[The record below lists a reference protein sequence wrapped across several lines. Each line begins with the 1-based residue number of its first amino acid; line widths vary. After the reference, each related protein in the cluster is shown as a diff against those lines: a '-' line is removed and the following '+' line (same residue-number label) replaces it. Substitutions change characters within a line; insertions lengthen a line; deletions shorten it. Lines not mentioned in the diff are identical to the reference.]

1 MSKTVKY
8 AVNGALI
15 FGIGN
20 ALLNAL
26 KQYQKINENP
36 NLEFDWSELLKSA
49 GKGALAGGTGGAII
63 GGLMDIQNDSEELL
77 NTSAIL
83 GTVIAN
89 MKLDKNNPVYK
100 KLSRKADC
108 IISCIEANFK
118 NQLGGHIL
126 RIGST
131 EDNTALSNDFDIDI
145 SVPFKPN
152 SFSSTAI
159 MYDELLQFLKN
170 EYDDKDLIKVREQKK
185 SIGLIFSISGEDYK
199 IDIVPYKLTA
209 GNGNKTAGYLFIKGS
224 SFLKNDSYTKT
235 DISSLKS
242 IKLSP
247 TQQKL
252 LISFKSWK
260 QKHSVPI
267 SSHLL
272 RLLILD
278 AYDYNSGK
286 IPRDFTKKILMV
298 AQHISDNIMDRRIV
312 SIENTN
318 NILTNIS
325 QANKRDIQKKCDNL
339 INDYSYQP
347 NTILDY
353 FD

>member
-1 MSKTVKY
+1 MSKTIKY

-26 KQYQKINENP
+26 KQHQRISDNP
-36 NLEFDWSELLKSA
+36 NLEFDWSELFKSA
-49 GKGALAGGTGGAII
+49 GKGVLAGSASGALVGGV
-63 GGLMDIQNDSEELL
+63 MDLQNASKEPL
-77 NTSAIL
+77 NTSVIL
-83 GTVIAN
+83 STVVAN
-89 MKLDKNNPVYK
+89 MRLDRNNPTYK
-100 KLSRKADC
+100 KMSSKADQL
-108 IISCIEANFK
+108 ISKIEINFK

-145 SVPFKPN
+145 SIPFKPN
-152 SFSSTAI
+152 SFSSTAT
-159 MYDELLQFLKN
+159 MYDELLQFFKN
-170 EYDDKDLIKVREQKK
+170 EYNDKDLIKIREQKK
-185 SIGLIFSISGEDYK
+185 SIGLIFNISGEDYK
-199 IDIVPYKLTA
+199 IDVVPYKLTA
-209 GNGNKTAGYLFIKGS
+209 GNKNKTAGYLFVNSDSILG
-224 SFLKNDSYTKT
+224 NDSYTKT
-235 DISSLKS
+235 DIPSLKS
-242 IKLSP
+242 INLSP
-247 TQQKL
+247 VQQKL
-252 LISFKSWK
+252 LISFKNWK
-260 QKHSVPI
+260 QKYSVPI

-318 NILTNIS
+318 NVLTDMNES
-325 QANKRDIQKKCDNL
+325 KKIKIKKACENV
-339 INDYSYQP
+339 IKDYTYHP

-353 FD
+353 FE

>member
-26 KQYQKINENP
+26 KQHQEINENP

-49 GKGALAGGTGGAII
+49 GKGALVGGAGGAVV
-63 GGLMDIQNDSEELL
+63 GGLIDMQNASEEPL

-83 GTVIAN
+83 GTVISN
-89 MKLDKNNPVYK
+89 MKLDKNNPIYK
-100 KLSRKADC
+100 KLSSKADC
-108 IISCIEANFK
+108 LISCIEARFK

-131 EDNTALSNDFDIDI
+131 EDDTALLNDFDIDI
-145 SVPFKPN
+145 SIPFKPN
-152 SFSSTAI
+152 GFSSTAT

-170 EYDDKDLIKVREQKK
+170 EYDDKDLVKIREQKK
-185 SIGLIFSISGEDYK
+185 SIGLIFQISGEDYK
-199 IDIVPYKLTA
+199 IDVVPYKLTA
-209 GNGNKTAGYLFIKGS
+209 GSKNKTAGYLYVNASSVFGS
-224 SFLKNDSYTKT
+224 DSYTKT
-235 DISSLKS
+235 DIPSLKS
-242 IKLSP
+242 INLSP

-252 LISFKSWK
+252 LISFKNWK
-260 QKHSVPI
+260 QKYSVPI

-278 AYDYNSGK
+278 AYDYNGGK

-298 AQHISDNIMDRRIV
+298 AQHITDNIMDRRIV

-318 NILTNIS
+318 NVLTDIS
-325 QANKRDIQKKCDNL
+325 EANKREIQKACNNVIK
-339 INDYSYQP
+339 DYSYQP
-347 NTILDY
+347 NSLLRY
-353 FD
+353 FE